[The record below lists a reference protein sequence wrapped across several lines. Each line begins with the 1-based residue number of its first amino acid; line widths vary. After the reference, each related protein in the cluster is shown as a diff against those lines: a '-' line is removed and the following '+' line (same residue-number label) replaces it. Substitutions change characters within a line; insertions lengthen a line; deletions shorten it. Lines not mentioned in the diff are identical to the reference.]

1 VVKTISKIFL
11 SVLIATAGIETA
23 YAIGGDPKTG
33 KTKAQACAVCHGPM
47 GMAINPGAPHLAGQ
61 PAIYLVEQLHDF
73 KSGKRQ
79 NPVMSVIAKPLTEA
93 DILDLAAWYSTIE
106 IELKTK

>member
-1 VVKTISKIFL
+1 MKPVSKIFL
-11 SVLIATAGIETA
+11 TLLIASFGIGSA
-23 YAIGGDPKTG
+23 HAIGGDPKIG

-93 DILDLAAWYSTIE
+93 DILDLSAWYASIE